1 MDDAAPRKALCP
13 AYTQR
18 LLGPVEE
25 LLPLL
30 GLRADESIIN
40 ALQGM
45 HPEVLRDIGDEEV
58 IQQLRAWVRLP
69 AAPSS

>member
-1 MDDAAPRKALCP
+1 M
-13 AYTQR
+13 
-18 LLGPVEE
+18 EE

-69 AAPSS
+69 APPSS